1 MDNNVINRPPQRRVP
16 AQRVPRRAGVKV
28 EQQQSRSFGEWL
40 YIHRI
45 GLLTV
50 IAVFVVGG
58 AALAVSSYSVEKQ
71 KTPLVVEFIEEA
83 PTPEKL
89 EELKQKRDQL
99 QEDINRRLAE
109 IQKIQNLQSNEATE
123 ESGGETDF
131 QLDEETQEM
140 MSKIASDMGAN
151 REEYEIGS
159 QAADGKSGGT
169 GGGSGGGKGSGKSN
183 NFKGAVTV
191 EYKFENPTRVARG
204 QLYAPAYR
212 SKEAGI
218 VVVDVWLNRNGE
230 VTDCRIQSSTNSSLN
245 AEALA
250 AVRNT
255 KTRFDINPSAPLPHR
270 GTITYTFVAQTH

>member
-1 MDNNVINRPPQRRVP
+1 MDNNVINKPPKGGVP
-16 AQRVPRRAGVKV
+16 TRRVPRRSAVKV
-28 EQQQSRSFGEWL
+28 EQPQSRSLGEWL
-40 YIHRI
+40 YLHSV

-58 AALAVSSYSVEKQ
+58 VALAVSSYDVKKQ
-71 KTPLVVEFIEEA
+71 KTPIVVEFIEEA

-109 IQKIQNLQSNEATE
+109 IQKIQNLQSNEAAE
-123 ESGGETDF
+123 ESGGETDL
-131 QLDEETQEM
+131 QLDEQTQEM

-151 REEYEIGS
+151 REEYELGS
-159 QAADGKSGGT
+159 RAVDGKVGGT

-230 VTDCRIQSSTNSSLN
+230 VTDCRIQSTTNSRLN

-250 AVRNT
+250 AVRNA

-270 GTITYTFVAQTH
+270 GTITYTFVAQ